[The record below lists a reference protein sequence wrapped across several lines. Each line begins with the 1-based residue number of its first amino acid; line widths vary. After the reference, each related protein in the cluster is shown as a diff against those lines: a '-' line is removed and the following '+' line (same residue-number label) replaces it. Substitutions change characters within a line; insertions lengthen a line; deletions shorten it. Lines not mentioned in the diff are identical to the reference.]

1 LIVSIIAAVAEN
13 GVIGRDGDLPWRLS
27 SDLRRFKEITLGKPV
42 VMGRKTWDS
51 IGRPLPGRANIVV
64 SRNADFVADGAD
76 VAADIDA
83 ALEIARRRAAET
95 GADEIFVIGGAAL
108 YEAALGLAGR
118 LYLTEVQAAVSGDT
132 HFPDV
137 DCALWR
143 EIARETRPAGEK
155 DDHPHAFVTLER
167 VD

>member
-64 SRNADFVADGAD
+64 SRNADFVAEGAD

-137 DCALWR
+137 DRALWR

>member
-1 LIVSIIAAVAEN
+1 MIVSIIAAVAEN
-13 GVIGRDGDLPWRLS
+13 GVIGCDGDLPWRLS

-64 SRNADFVADGAD
+64 SGNADFVAEGAD

-137 DCALWR
+137 DRALWR

>member
-1 LIVSIIAAVAEN
+1 MVSIIAAVAEN
-13 GVIGRDGDLPWRLS
+13 GVIGCDGDLPWRLS

-64 SRNADFVADGAD
+64 SGNADFVAEGAD

-83 ALEIARRRAAET
+83 AFDIACRRAAQT
-95 GADEIFVIGGAAL
+95 GADEVFVIGGAAL

-137 DCALWR
+137 DRALWR

>member
-1 LIVSIIAAVAEN
+1 MIVSIIAAVAEN

-137 DCALWR
+137 DRALWR